1 VTRWLYPSIALTVLA
16 LAGSLYVY
24 QARDSLLPEKVPVHW
39 NAEGKANGFV
49 QREDASSLLLYLLL
63 VPAIMGGMVLLTVVL
78 PWLSPK
84 HFEIDRFRG
93 TYGYIMFLIVA
104 LCAYIQVANVLGM
117 MERPFDTV
125 KLLIGGMMLFFALLG
140 NVMGK
145 VRRNFY
151 VGVRTP
157 WTLASD
163 AVWEATH
170 RLAAWLMVVG
180 GVAGFIALLLGVPFY
195 CCLIGVLVCV
205 LIPIPYSLWLY
216 KKLEREGKLETPDPT
231 TEVQSR

>member
-1 VTRWLYPSIALTVLA
+1 VTRWLYPSIVLTVLA
-16 LAGSLYVY
+16 LAGSLYIY
-24 QARDSLLPEKVPVHW
+24 EARGSLLPEKVPVHW
-39 NAEGKANGFV
+39 NAEGKADGFV
-49 QREDASSLLLYLLL
+49 PREGQSLLVYLLL
-63 VPAIMGGMVLLTVVL
+63 LPGVMGLMVLLTLVL

-104 LCAYIQVANVLGM
+104 LFAYIQIANVLGM
-117 MERPFDTV
+117 MERPLDTA
-125 KLLIGGMMLFFALLG
+125 KLLIGGIMLFFALLG

-163 AVWEATH
+163 AVWDATH
-170 RLAAWLMVVG
+170 RLAAWLMVLG
-180 GVAGFIALLLGVPFY
+180 GVAGFLLLLAGVPFY
-195 CCLIGVLVCV
+195 YCLIGVLICL
-205 LIPIPYSLWLY
+205 LIPVPYSLWLY
-216 KKLEREGKLETPDPT
+216 KKLERAGKLESPDPPA
-231 TEVQSR
+231 EVQSR

>member
-1 VTRWLYPSIALTVLA
+1 VTRWLYLSIALTVLT

-24 QARDSLLPEKVPVHW
+24 HARDSLLPEKVPVHW
-39 NAEGKANGFV
+39 NASSQADGWV
-49 QREDASSLLLYLLL
+49 SREDSGKLIVPLLL
-63 VPAIMGGMVLLTVVL
+63 VPALMAAMVLLTVLL

-84 HFEIDRFRG
+84 QFDINRFRD
-93 TYGYIMFLIVA
+93 TYGYIMFLVEA
-104 LCAYIQVANVLGM
+104 LFAYIQVANVLGM

-163 AVWEATH
+163 AVWEQTH
-170 RLAAWLMVVG
+170 RLAAWLMTLG
-180 GVAGFIALLLGVPFY
+180 GVAGFVALLLGVPFY
-195 CCLIGVLVCV
+195 YCLIGVLVCV
-205 LIPIPYSLWLY
+205 LFPVPYSLWLY

>member
-24 QARDSLLPEKVPVHW
+24 QASDSLLPEKVPVHW

-104 LCAYIQVANVLGM
+104 FCAYIQVANVLGM

>member
-1 VTRWLYPSIALTVLA
+1 VTRWLFLSVGLTVLT

-24 QARDSLLPEKVPVHW
+24 QARDTLLPEKVPVHW
-39 NAEGKANGFV
+39 NASGQADSFV
-49 QREDASSLLLYLLL
+49 SREAGRHVALYLLL
-63 VPAIMGGMVLLTVVL
+63 IPGVMAVMVVLTVLL
-78 PWLSPK
+78 PWLSPRQ
-84 HFEIDRFRG
+84 FDINRFRD
-93 TYGYIMFLIVA
+93 TYGYIMFLVQA
-104 LCAYIQVANVLGM
+104 LFAYIQVANVLGM
-117 MERPFDTV
+117 MERPFDMV
-125 KLLIGGMMLFFALLG
+125 KLLVGGMMLFFALIG

-170 RLAAWLMVVG
+170 RLAAWLMVIS
-180 GVAGFIALLLGVPFY
+180 GVAGFALLVLGVPFY
-195 CCLIGVLVCV
+195 YCLIGMLACL

-216 KKLEREGKLETPDPT
+216 KKLEREGKLDIPDSPA
-231 TEVQSR
+231 EVQAQ

>member
-1 VTRWLYPSIALTVLA
+1 VTRWLYISIALTLVTLA
-16 LAGSLYVY
+16 ASLYVY
-24 QARDSLLPEKVPVHW
+24 QARDTLLPEKVPVHW
-39 NAEGKANGFV
+39 NAEGKADSFV
-49 QREDASSLLLYLLL
+49 SREDHGSLLLYLLL
-63 VPAIMGGMVLLTVVL
+63 MPGVMALMVGLTLLL

-93 TYGYIMFLIVA
+93 TFGYIMALVVA
-104 LCAYIQVANVLGM
+104 LFAYLQVANVLGM
-117 MERPFDTV
+117 MERPLDTV
-125 KLLIGGMMLFFALLG
+125 KLVIGGMMLFFALLG

-163 AVWEATH
+163 AVWEPTH

-180 GVAGFIALLLGVPFY
+180 GVVGFVLVVAGVPFY
-195 CCLIGVLVCV
+195 YCLIVVLTCILVPV
-205 LIPIPYSLWLY
+205 PYSLWLY
-216 KKLEREGKLETPDPT
+216 KKLEREGKLDTPDPT
-231 TEVQSR
+231 AEVQSR